1 MECRAECFLDRFC
14 KVISPCREL
23 MREMMPQYSQ
33 IRHGLS
39 GCNRSAKAHRSEQSC
54 RSPSSNQS
62 AWIKCL
68 TIRFRAYLR
77 EVLKNAA

>member
-1 MECRAECFLDRFC
+1 MEYQAECVLDRFC
-14 KVISPCREL
+14 KFISPCREL
-23 MREMMPQYSQ
+23 MREMTPQYSQ

-39 GCNRSAKAHRSEQSC
+39 GCSRSAKAHRSKQSS

-77 EVLKNAA
+77 EVL